1 VHSAAALRL
10 GYVRA
15 VGPVDLRRRAPG
27 AKAPVL
33 ILGFNAG
40 LEDLLHP
47 RRQRQGQR
55 QRQRL
60 ALRAFVVPTL
70 RQAQGRLLRKRRE
83 GWGTRFVSCGGE
95 VKVPVPRLFKE
106 RRDKD
111 GPPGID
117 PPFAK
122 LIRGGWFAKVFF
134 MSDRVMSESAMS
146 ESTEQIRELLDS
158 VYRVDSGRILAT
170 LIRLLGDFDLAEEAM
185 HEAFAAALSL
195 WPKSGVPGNP
205 RPWLISTARFKAIDT
220 LRRRARFDASQDEFV
235 RYFEAQSISA
245 ERSNKNEEHGLE
257 DDYLEDDRLR
267 LIFTCCHPSLAPDAR
282 VALTLREV
290 CGLTTEEIAK
300 AFLITPRTLAQR
312 VVRAKAK
319 IRETPIRYE
328 VPTPGELPE
337 RLGAVLQ
344 VIYLVFNEGYS
355 AAAGAEVTRAELTGE
370 AIRLGRLLV
379 ELHLTELGPEP
390 EVIGLLSLMLLQE
403 SRRAARNSPT
413 GELILLENQDRALW
427 NREQIA
433 EGVAL
438 LEKAL
443 QYRQKSRRFGSYT
456 LQAAI
461 AAVHAEAESVARTDW
476 RQIVALYDRL
486 LQVQPSPVVQ
496 LNRAVA
502 IAMRDGPEAGL
513 TNIDAVLEHGELANY
528 YLAHS
533 ARADMCRRLGRTAE
547 ARASYEKAL
556 ALTQQEPERQFLQE
570 RIRQLK

>member
-1 VHSAAALRL
+1 
-10 GYVRA
+10 
-15 VGPVDLRRRAPG
+15 
-27 AKAPVL
+27 
-33 ILGFNAG
+33 
-40 LEDLLHP
+40 
-47 RRQRQGQR
+47 
-55 QRQRL
+55 
-60 ALRAFVVPTL
+60 
-70 RQAQGRLLRKRRE
+70 
-83 GWGTRFVSCGGE
+83 
-95 VKVPVPRLFKE
+95 
-106 RRDKD
+106 
-111 GPPGID
+111 
-117 PPFAK
+117 
-122 LIRGGWFAKVFF
+122 
-134 MSDRVMSESAMS
+134 MSERDIS
-146 ESTEQIRELLDS
+146 EHATEPIRELLDS
-158 VYRVDSGRILAT
+158 LYRVDSGRILAT

-220 LRRRARFDASQDEFV
+220 LRRRARFDASQDELA
-235 RYFEAQSISA
+235 RHLEAQGS
-245 ERSNKNEEHGLE
+245 SNSYEVDSLG
-257 DDYLEDDRLR
+257 DDCLEDDRLR
-267 LIFTCCHPSLAPDAR
+267 LIFTCCHPSLAPEAR

-300 AFLITPRTLAQR
+300 AFLTTPRTLAQR
-312 VVRAKAK
+312 IVRSKAK
-319 IRETPIRYE
+319 IRETPIPYE
-328 VPTPGELPE
+328 VPTAQELPE

-370 AIRLGRLLV
+370 AIRLGRLLA
-379 ELHLTELGPEP
+379 ELQPEP

-403 SRRAARNSPT
+403 SRHAARTSPT
-413 GELILLENQDRALW
+413 GELILLENQDRSLW
-427 NREQIA
+427 KREQIA

-443 QYRQKSRRFGSYT
+443 AYQQKSGRFGAYT

-461 AAVHAEAESVARTDW
+461 AAVHAQAESVARTDW
-476 RQIVALYDRL
+476 RQIVALYDQL
-486 LQVQPSPVVQ
+486 LRIQPSPVVQ

-513 TNIDAVLEHGELANY
+513 AHIDAVLEHGELANY

-570 RIRQLK
+570 RIRGLR